1 MKNILIT
8 ENQLRL
14 ITEALGV
21 PDSILNIA
29 EEVFVMISL
38 HLKSITEKEDEY
50 VFHNYPNYE
59 IGGKNGAEFPF

>member
-21 PDSILNIA
+21 PDNILNTA
-29 EEVFVMISL
+29 KEVFDMVAVNLRYFCNLRQRKPIS
-38 HLKSITEKEDEY
+38 
-50 VFHNYPNYE
+50 
-59 IGGKNGAEFPF
+59 